1 LFCGDS
7 QKDESFLLNQFI
19 VFFSGQR
26 SKSLG
31 CLADLF
37 NVHGKKIHNQ
47 SNYSTAKKMMQ
58 LYWDLASL
66 EPMER
71 QTAAK
76 QLIEALKAHIPEE
89 KEGATVES
97 LLTDE
102 SAYALKRLVRGLPS
116 SRDAARQGFSL
127 ALSEVQQ

>member
-1 LFCGDS
+1 
-7 QKDESFLLNQFI
+7 
-19 VFFSGQR
+19 
-26 SKSLG
+26 
-31 CLADLF
+31 
-37 NVHGKKIHNQ
+37 
-47 SNYSTAKKMMQ
+47 MMQ

-71 QTAAK
+71 WTAAQK
-76 QLIEALKAHIPEE
+76 LVEALKTHIPEV

-127 ALSEVQQ
+127 ALSQVKPDMIVDR

>member
-1 LFCGDS
+1 
-7 QKDESFLLNQFI
+7 
-19 VFFSGQR
+19 
-26 SKSLG
+26 
-31 CLADLF
+31 
-37 NVHGKKIHNQ
+37 
-47 SNYSTAKKMMQ
+47 MMQ